1 MVAKQREEEVRAKM
15 DTSSTMHLAEGTS
28 DDQEEGQTTAASEFT
43 MEGLTGVGSE
53 MDRVH
58 IAERN
63 KAMAAKLAV
72 SHCAG
77 DIGWCN
83 ECLHSSL

>member
-1 MVAKQREEEVRAKM
+1 MEAKQREEEVRAKM
-15 DTSSTMHLAEGTS
+15 DTSSAMHLTEGTS

-72 SHCAG
+72 IFSV
-77 DIGWCN
+77 
-83 ECLHSSL
+83 L